1 MRENGLREV
10 GHFGRGGA
18 GNYKNLEVERKRD
31 VEMEVLEAREKVHR
45 RVVRDVEMG
54 LKEPEKAHLGREG
67 LGDDVLG

>member
-1 MRENGLREV
+1 
-10 GHFGRGGA
+10 
-18 GNYKNLEVERKRD
+18 
-31 VEMEVLEAREKVHR
+31 MEVLEAREKVHR